1 MPNLP
6 RIRNGLREIFC
17 YTLPKDP
24 SLLSKQV
31 TQAIVDCN
39 RGSPTNSN
47 SESNENPKTA
57 DFWVRRERNNDHLN
71 LHCSN
76 ASNNSN
82 NNHRKLKVF
91 YRSLS
96 LVQPNGPIEI
106 PHLGGVSTLV
116 QRWRGFE
123 AEAKSLNSNNSPICN
138 SKSYSGSTFSENNAS
153 SSFVEVPQ
161 RNSDACE
168 FVDGRYETPTLNE
181 DSFADWESDRA
192 AMSGPPS

>member
-1 MPNLP
+1 M
-6 RIRNGLREIFC
+6 
-17 YTLPKDP
+17 D
-24 SLLSKQV
+24 SLSVRAK
-31 TQAIVDCN
+31 N
-39 RGSPTNSN
+39 WS
-47 SESNENPKTA
+47 KTA
-57 DFWVRRERNNDHLN
+57 SIPAFQ
-71 LHCSN
+71 S
-76 ASNNSN
+76 
-82 NNHRKLKVF
+82 
-91 YRSLS
+91 
-96 LVQPNGPIEI
+96 NGPIEI

-138 SKSYSGSTFSENNAS
+138 SKSYSGSTFTENNAS